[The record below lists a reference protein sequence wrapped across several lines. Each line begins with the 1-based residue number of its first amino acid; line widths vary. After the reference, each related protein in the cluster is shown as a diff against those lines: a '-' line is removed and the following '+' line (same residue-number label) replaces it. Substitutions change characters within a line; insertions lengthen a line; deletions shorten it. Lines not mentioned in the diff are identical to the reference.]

1 MVSADLFARCDA
13 YTMADDARAL
23 GLYPYFLP
31 IEETDGTEVVMEGKR
46 RLMLGSNNYLGL
58 TMHEG
63 VKAAAR
69 AAIDRFGTS
78 CSGSR
83 FLNGTLCL
91 HEELEGR
98 LARFLKK
105 EAAAVISTGYQ
116 CNLAALGALFERDD
130 VAVMDV
136 RNHASLYE
144 GVMISRCRLKR
155 YDHVDVASADQAL
168 SSTARDKNTA
178 IITDGVFSMEGDL
191 APLPQLVELKKKYGV
206 RLIVDDA
213 HGIGTMGENGRGTCE
228 HFGVEDDVDL
238 VLGTF
243 SKCFASLGGVVAGP
257 RSVISYIRHHG
268 RSLIYSAS
276 MSPASLAAALAAL
289 DVMEGD
295 PEPRQRLH
303 TNVKRMRDGLVQL
316 GYHVGHQPTPVLP
329 IYIGEELRML
339 PFWRALYDE
348 GLYTNAVLPPAVA
361 ADETLIRLSFMATH
375 TDEQIDWALSIFER
389 VGRLAQ
395 LI

>member
-1 MVSADLFARCDA
+1 MADLFARCDA
-13 YTMADDARAL
+13 YTMADDARAI

-31 IEETDGTEVVMEGKR
+31 IESSDATEVVMEGQK

-58 TMHEG
+58 TTHPKVME
-63 VKAAAR
+63 AAH
-69 AAIDRFGTS
+69 AAINRFGTS

-83 FLNGTLCL
+83 FLNGTLTL

-98 LARFLKK
+98 LARFLGK
-105 EAAAVISTGYQ
+105 EAAAVLSTGYQ
-116 CNLAALGALFERDD
+116 TNLAALGALFERDD
-130 VAVMDV
+130 VAIMDI

-155 YDHVDVASADQAL
+155 YDHIDMGSAEACL
-168 SSTARDKNTA
+168 SSTASDKNA
-178 IITDGVFSMEGDL
+178 ALLTDGVFSMEGDL
-191 APLPQLVELKKKYGV
+191 APLPALVELKKKYGV
-206 RLIVDDA
+206 RLFVDDA
-213 HGIGTMGENGRGTCE
+213 HGIGTMGAHGRGTAE
-228 HFGVEDDVDL
+228 HFGVEQDVDL

-257 RSVISYIRHHG
+257 RSVISFIRHHG

-276 MSPASLAAALAAL
+276 MSPAALGAALAAL
-289 DVMEGD
+289 DVMETD
-295 PEPRQRLH
+295 PEPRLRLH
-303 TNVKRMRDGLVQL
+303 QNVDRMRRGLQQL
-316 GYHVGHQPTPVLP
+316 GFHVGTHPTPVLP
-329 IYIGEELRML
+329 IYIGEEMRML
-339 PFWRALYDE
+339 PFWRALYDA

-375 TDEQIDWALSIFER
+375 TDAQIDHALSIFER